1 MPRAKAPADRD
12 TKPLVRF
19 IKPNK
24 SLNQK
29 QILLFLTIT
38 GGLIFFIGVR
48 FVIVGAW
55 PILIFGI
62 IEFLILVFCT
72 YLYVNFT
79 KRKERI
85 ILDQQE
91 MKIQKLD
98 DKEIV
103 SDQSY
108 NLYWSNIK
116 TNRDNLTLNYAG
128 QKKIFAKFLNPQ
140 RRLKLKKIIERYKS
154 RLS

>member
-1 MPRAKAPADRD
+1 MKKQLD
-12 TKPLVRF
+12 

-24 SLNQK
+24 SLNHK
-29 QILLFLTIT
+29 QIILFLIIT

-62 IEFLILVFCT
+62 VEFFILVLCT
-72 YLYVNFT
+72 YLYFNFT
-79 KRKERI
+79 KKKERI
-85 ILDQQE
+85 ILNQE
-91 MKIQKLD
+91 ELQIQKLND
-98 DKEIV
+98 QEIED
-103 SDQSY
+103 DQSY
-108 NLYWSNIK
+108 NLHWSSLKNNK
-116 TNRDNLTLNYAG
+116 DDLTVHYAG
-128 QKKIFAKFLNPQ
+128 KKNAFAKFLSPQ

>member
-1 MPRAKAPADRD
+1 MKRRLD
-12 TKPLVRF
+12 

-24 SLNQK
+24 SLNHK
-29 QILLFLTIT
+29 QIILFLAIT

-62 IEFLILVFCT
+62 IEFLILVFCS
-72 YLYVNFT
+72 YLYFNFA
-79 KRKERI
+79 KKKERI
-85 ILDQQE
+85 ILDQE
-91 MKIQKLD
+91 KMKIQKLND
-98 DKEIV
+98 QEIED
-103 SDQSY
+103 DQSY
-108 NLYWSNIK
+108 NLHWSSLKNNKDDLSIH
-116 TNRDNLTLNYAG
+116 YAG
-128 QKKIFAKFLNPQ
+128 KKNAFARFLSQQ

>member
-1 MPRAKAPADRD
+1 MKKQID
-12 TKPLVRF
+12 

-48 FVIVGAW
+48 FVIIGAW

-62 IEFLILVFCT
+62 IEFLILIFCT

-116 TNRDNLTLNYAG
+116 NNRDNLTLNYAG

>member
-1 MPRAKAPADRD
+1 MKKQID
-12 TKPLVRF
+12 

-38 GGLIFFIGVR
+38 GGLIFFIGGR

-98 DKEIV
+98 DQEIV

-116 TNRDNLTLNYAG
+116 NNRDKLTLNYAG

>member
-1 MPRAKAPADRD
+1 MKKQID
-12 TKPLVRF
+12 

-24 SLNQK
+24 SLNHK
-29 QILLFLTIT
+29 QIILFLSIT

-116 TNRDNLTLNYAG
+116 NNKDNLTLNYAG

>member
-1 MPRAKAPADRD
+1 MKKQID
-12 TKPLVRF
+12 

-29 QILLFLTIT
+29 QIILFLTIT
-38 GGLIFFIGVR
+38 GILIFFIGVR

-62 IEFLILVFCT
+62 IEFILLVFCT

-85 ILDQQE
+85 ILDHQE

-116 TNRDNLTLNYAG
+116 NNRDNLTLNYAG

>member
-1 MPRAKAPADRD
+1 MKRRLD
-12 TKPLVRF
+12 

-24 SLNQK
+24 SLNHK
-29 QILLFLTIT
+29 QIILFLAIT

-62 IEFLILVFCT
+62 IEFLILVFCS
-72 YLYVNFT
+72 YLYFNFA
-79 KRKERI
+79 KKKERI
-85 ILDQQE
+85 ILDQEE
-91 MKIQKLD
+91 MKIQKLKD
-98 DKEIV
+98 QEIED
-103 SDQSY
+103 DQSY
-108 NLYWSNIK
+108 NLHWSSLKNNKDDLSIH
-116 TNRDNLTLNYAG
+116 YAG
-128 QKKIFAKFLNPQ
+128 KKNAFARFLSPQ